1 MTFPAAGPGP
11 PRIKVCC
18 IASAEEVVLAA
29 RHGAAMVGL
38 VSAMP
43 SGPGVIGEDRIAEIA
58 AGTPSGI
65 TSVLLTSRTDPAGIA
80 AQQRRTGVG
89 AIQLCDRLTAD
100 ARAALRMELPNVA
113 LIQVVHV
120 EGPASIEE
128 ARAAAV
134 GADAILLDSGRLGA
148 ARREL
153 GGTGRT
159 HDWSVSREIVEVVP
173 VPVLLAG
180 GLQPENVAEAIRRVR
195 PAGVDVCS
203 GLRVAGHLNEARL
216 RVFAEAVASV

>member
-1 MTFPAAGPGP
+1 MSQPDGSGAV
-11 PRIKVCC
+11 RIKVCC

-43 SGPGVIGEDRIAEIA
+43 SGPGVIGEERIAEIA
-58 AGTPSGI
+58 SGTPPGI
-65 TSVLLTSRTDPAGIA
+65 MPVLLTSRTDPAAIA
-80 AQQRRTGVG
+80 AQQRRTGVA
-89 AIQLCDRLTAD
+89 AIQLCDRLTPE
-100 ARAALRMELPNVA
+100 ARAALKRALPDVA

-120 EGPASIEE
+120 EG
-128 ARAAAV
+128 AAAV
-134 GADAILLDSGRLGA
+134 REARMAAAGADLILLDSGRPDA
-148 ARREL
+148 ATREL

-159 HDWSVSREIVEVVP
+159 HDWAVSREIVDAVP

-180 GLQPENVAEAIRRVR
+180 GLNPDNVAEAIRQVG

-203 GLRVAGHLNEARL
+203 GLRVAGRLDEARL
-216 RVFAEAVASV
+216 RAFARAVADA